1 MTDYTNESPFDPKWE
16 MTPEQVA
23 EVFSLNKNKNKKYKT
38 MSIDEVDGG
47 IRGQAV
53 PELSAENNI
62 APVDTGISQYHIQIQ
77 KLLLTQN
84 YLALLTSIQARLN
97 KLYDDRAN
105 SSISKSSDVSSAE
118 IDQDFLDRITALQGI
133 RANAKYLYKSA
144 LESASDADIV
154 LAKDTFIEIA
164 KGYRL
169 FP

>member
-23 EVFSLNKNKNKKYKT
+23 EVFSLNKNKKYKT

-47 IRGQAV
+47 IKGQAV
-53 PELSAENNI
+53 PELSAENNMV
-62 APVDTGISQYHIQIQ
+62 PVDTGIAQYHFQ

-84 YLALLTSIQARLN
+84 YLALLTSIQARIN
-97 KLYDDRAN
+97 KLYNDRDN
-105 SSISKSSDVSSAE
+105 SSISKSSEVSSAE

-144 LESASDADIV
+144 LESESGEDIV
-154 LAKDTFIEIA
+154 AAKDTFIELA
-164 KGYRL
+164 KGYHL
-169 FP
+169 IF

>member
-16 MTPEQVA
+16 MTPEQIA
-23 EVFSLNKNKNKKYKT
+23 EVFSLDKNKKYKT

-47 IRGQAV
+47 IKGRAV

-62 APVDTGISQYHIQIQ
+62 GPVDTGITQYQIQ

-97 KLYDDRAN
+97 KLYDDRNN
-105 SSISKSSDVSSAE
+105 STISKSSEVSRAE
-118 IDQDFLDRITALQGI
+118 IDQAFVDKITGLKGI
-133 RANAKYLYKSA
+133 RANAISLYKLA

-154 LAKDTFIEIA
+154 AVKDTFIELA
-164 KGYRL
+164 KAYH
-169 FP
+169 